1 MKKGIGIAF
10 LVLGCV
16 AFIGLINSYLNS
28 RDDIEGAL
36 VAFLVQTSIGTIL
49 LISAKKDNERKIK
62 QQIEY
67 KKRIQL
73 KEVKENEELEQKFK
87 KVDELNENIEELNN
101 INVLEVN
108 DFKEIIIE
116 NEKKIIE
123 KGGESQLLTRAFM
136 AYEIVLDNEYVY
148 WMPFTGEG
156 MPPAPIF
163 AVSKKGGEALKLTD
177 PRPTA
182 NGLCVDDAYL
192 YWVQTDGIY
201 RQSKKSATPEKI
213 YTTPANEITS
223 DLKMDAENFYFLQ
236 GKSKRNLIKLSKKG
250 GDAALISKE
259 PSQFWIGKNEIII
272 MRYVGFTD
280 TAIFKISKD
289 GTGEKKLDSGYV
301 SDLIIHQNKVYV
313 SDMVKIYELNL

>member
-1 MKKGIGIAF
+1 MKTSF
-10 LVLGCV
+10 YTVLVMNLLSLLLGSC
-16 AFIGLINSYLNS
+16 
-28 RDDIEGAL
+28 
-36 VAFLVQTSIGTIL
+36 
-49 LISAKKDNERKIK
+49 
-62 QQIEY
+62 
-67 KKRIQL
+67 
-73 KEVKENEELEQKFK
+73 EVKQKPAEWTNAKPLTERLDHPDALATDGQFIYFVTGGGTVAGQQAGNNNLMKMSISGGAPAAIFK
-87 KVDELNENIEELNN
+87 GGS
-101 INVLEVN
+101 
-108 DFKEIIIE
+108 EIIPDANAIAQDE
-116 NEKKIIE
+116 NYIYLSANGIRRVPKA
-123 KGGESQLLTRAFM
+123 GGESQLLARAFM

-213 YTTPANEITS
+213 YTSPANEITS

-236 GKSKRNLIKLSKKG
+236 GKSKRNLMKLSKKG
-250 GDAALISKE
+250 GTATLISKE
-259 PSQFWIGKNEIII
+259 PAQFWIGENDVII